1 MTGVTIVI
9 KIMKGLKIVK
19 SENDHIWNIWVLR
32 MGESNSKEFE
42 LGNIQDK
49 IVRNYESAVYLPRIV
64 PVLRIPSWAT
74 SMLVTDVGD
83 EMCW

>member
-9 KIMKGLKIVK
+9 KIMKVLKIVK
-19 SENDHIWNIWVLR
+19 SENDHFWNIWVPR

-49 IVRNYESAVYLPRIV
+49 IVRNYDCAVHLP
-64 PVLRIPSWAT
+64 L
-74 SMLVTDVGD
+74 
-83 EMCW
+83 

>member
-19 SENDHIWNIWVLR
+19 SENDHIWNIWVPR
-32 MGESNSKEFE
+32 MGEFNSKEFE

-49 IVRNYESAVYLPRIV
+49 IARNYDSAVQLPIQHGS
-64 PVLRIPSWAT
+64 IDNQKTAT